1 MGGHAKRFVAFLVIS
16 ILLCACSRVIDPVE
30 SSSEQTS
37 SKVLPSIFA
46 SEQEDAVKIP
56 SAPPALEEQSSS
68 EEPSAAS
75 EYIPPME
82 PFDDVET
89 IPDTEKKD
97 EPIPEQNSSSSEK
110 PKDTYWWVPG
120 TDIYATE
127 PPDEE
132 GPPFE
137 VEEQFRFTPTLK
149 DNPISTTVSIKV
161 VDTAG
166 NPIPNVSVST
176 FEQSRKSS
184 PNGDIYFFDNLCWQG
199 FPTDHS
205 GETLFGYDARWVP
218 SVIFELTPFQENCK
232 RIDFAHRKR
241 ERFQLDLIRAEV
253 QPQVT
258 VTMTGEYSWPEGP
271 TMEITLLHR
280 DGTPCV
286 DYWCFLWHPSR
297 RSPTPDLATGT
308 LNGDGYTDK
317 NGKLIVYGAAT
328 GKWSFSTERSEYFC
342 SDDYYNHLQRFEFE
356 VNSIEDENHFVFVVN
371 D

>member
-1 MGGHAKRFVAFLVIS
+1 MGRALKRVAALVAVMLS
-16 ILLCACSRVIDPVE
+16 LSACSRQVALEE
-30 SSSEQTS
+30 SSSSEGDS
-37 SKVLPSIFA
+37 SESLPSIPVITEEET
-46 SEQEDAVKIP
+46 SKSLEQSSTEETPESSSVQSP
-56 SAPPALEEQSSS
+56 SAPPMEPDD
-68 EEPSAAS
+68 EEPFPNAGEESSAAPTEAPNS
-75 EYIPPME
+75 QIQTTPENETESIDDESGENPNVGDGTSYI
-82 PFDDVET
+82 
-89 IPDTEKKD
+89 
-97 EPIPEQNSSSSEK
+97 
-110 PKDTYWWVPG
+110 
-120 TDIYATE
+120 
-127 PPDEE
+127 EE
-132 GPPFE
+132 DLKI
-137 VEEQFRFTPTLK
+137 TPTIK

-297 RSPTPDLATGT
+297 RSPTPDLAKGT

>member
-1 MGGHAKRFVAFLVIS
+1 MEGRNLKTVMISVLMSFL
-16 ILLCACSRVIDPVE
+16 LLACSREINVEISSVEISPSSLVVTEEEFSESSRNSSSTQNISVTLE
-30 SSSEQTS
+30 SSSEES
-37 SKVLPSIFA
+37 L
-46 SEQEDAVKIP
+46 
-56 SAPPALEEQSSS
+56 SA
-68 EEPSAAS
+68 
-75 EYIPPME
+75 PPME
-82 PFDDVET
+82 PD
-89 IPDTEKKD
+89 
-97 EPIPEQNSSSSEK
+97 
-110 PKDTYWWVPG
+110 
-120 TDIYATE
+120 
-127 PPDEE
+127 DEE
-132 GPPFE
+132 PFPNAG
-137 VEEQFRFTPTLK
+137 EESSAAPTEAPNSQIQTTPENETESIDDESGENPNVGDGTSYIEEDLKITPTIK

-199 FPTDHS
+199 FPTNHS